1 MTARLARPS
10 ATQPEPTINVTPL
23 VDVVLVLLIIFM
35 VITPALAEGEQITL
49 PEVLQADEKPRDM
62 NPIEVMVTFHDTVLV
77 DKATVPEAELGDRI
91 RALQAE
97 DPERTILLQADAR
110 LPYVEVRERFALL
123 QKLGFTGISLKV
135 IEKKGTGG

>member
-10 ATQPEPTINVTPL
+10 AKLPEPTINVTPL

-35 VITPALAEGEQITL
+35 VITPALAEGEQIAL

-62 NPIEVMVTFHDTVLV
+62 NPIEVMVTLHDRILV
-77 DKATVPEAELGDRI
+77 DKEAVDSAEVGARI
-91 RALQAE
+91 KALQAE
-97 DPERTILLQADAR
+97 DPERTILLQADSG
-110 LPYVEVRERFALL
+110 LPYSKVRETFSLL

-135 IEKKGTGG
+135 IEKKAAGG